1 MNILGV
7 QMQDKT
13 ALIIGGVVIVLGYL
27 AVKKASDAV
36 ESVGEALNPFNNQN
50 IFYRGTNEVGAVLSG
65 DDSFSLGS
73 WVYDA
78 LHPNE
83 AAGTSSVK
91 LPTSGGGNNGGATGS
106 W

>member
-13 ALIIGGVVIVLGYL
+13 ALIIGGVVLVLGYL
-27 AVKKASDAV
+27 AVKKTGETIDAL
-36 ESVGEALNPFNNQN
+36 GNAINPLSNSN
-50 IFYRGTNEVGAVLSG
+50 IFYKGTNSIGAAITGESN
-65 DDSFSLGS
+65 FSLGV
-73 WVYDA
+73 WLYDA

-83 AAGTSSVK
+83 SNGGNAIKQPTSS
-91 LPTSGGGNNGGATGS
+91 SGVTGS

>member
-13 ALIIGGVVIVLGYL
+13 ALIIGGVVLVLGYL
-27 AVKKASDAV
+27 AVKKTAETLDK
-36 ESVGEALNPFNNQN
+36 VGEAFNPFNSQN
-50 IFYRGTNEVGAVLSG
+50 IFYRGTNEVGAVITG
-65 DDSFSLGS
+65 DDSFNLGS
-73 WVYDA
+73 WMWDA

-83 AAGTSSVK
+83 SAGTTSIK